1 MKPKTLRLH
10 RSREEAAGQ
19 LPSRAGERG
28 QMPWRVFSKVALL
41 RVDGAVGNLAVSAVT
56 GASAA
61 ARDATVANSTAA
73 AVAFGASAGTDLV
86 AVSVRGSSGG
96 FAEIQGF

>member
-1 MKPKTLRLH
+1 MKPKTIRLH
-10 RSREEAAGQ
+10 GSREEAAGQ

-28 QMPWRVFSKVALL
+28 QMPSRVFSKVALL
-41 RVDGAVGNLAVSAVT
+41 RVDGAVGDLAVSAVT

-73 AVAFGASAGTDLV
+73 GVAFGLGWHRLG
-86 AVSVRGSSGG
+86 RRIRCRFFGG